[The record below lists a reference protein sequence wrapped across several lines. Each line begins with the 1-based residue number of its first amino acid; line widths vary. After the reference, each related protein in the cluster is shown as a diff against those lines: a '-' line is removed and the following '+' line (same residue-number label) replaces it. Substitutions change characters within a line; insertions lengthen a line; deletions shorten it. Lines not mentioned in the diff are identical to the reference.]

1 VSAGTFVVRTMT
13 AATQTDPTDDLV
25 VGGFLLVKKTTRRAR
40 GG

>member
-1 VSAGTFVVRTMT
+1 MT
-13 AATQTDPTDDLV
+13 GATQTDPADNTL